1 MNAYLRPAFAVV
13 GMTTLLCGLAL
24 PLGFTGAAQ
33 LVFPVQAHGSLL
45 ERDGKLVGSML
56 LGQQFTGD
64 RYFHPRPS
72 ATTEADPAKPGGTRP
87 APYNAAASAA
97 SQMAPTSATLA
108 KVLKER
114 VAAEGAA
121 PVPAD
126 AVTASGSGLDPHISL
141 ENAARQVAR
150 IAAARGLPEVRVRSL
165 LAQHAEGR
173 ELGLFGEPRAN
184 VLVLNLALDDLR

>member
-1 MNAYLRPAFAVV
+1 MIAYLRPAFAIV

-33 LVFPVQAHGSLL
+33 LAFPVQAHGSLL
-45 ERDGKLVGSML
+45 EWDGKLVGSSL

-64 RYFHPRPS
+64 WYFHSRPS
-72 ATTEADPAKPGGTRP
+72 ATMEADPANPGSTRP

-97 SQMAPTSATLA
+97 SQMAPTSATLV
-108 KVLKER
+108 KILKER
-114 VAAEGAA
+114 VAAEGPA

-150 IAAARGLPEVRVRSL
+150 IAAARGLSDARVRSL

-173 ELGLFGEPRAN
+173 ELGLFGEPRIN
-184 VLVLNLALDDLR
+184 VLMLNLALDSLR